1 METLFAKM
9 KPNNEIR
16 ITNLER
22 KVQDME
28 ELLMR
33 INSKLD
39 QLTGTTLMSNTDTSI
54 YTYDTFGSR
63 PSDNHQMSVINRGI
77 TIEGTSIFS

>member
-1 METLFAKM
+1 METLFAKT
-9 KPNNEIR
+9 KPNKEIR

-33 INSKLD
+33 MNSKLD
-39 QLTGTTLMSNTDTSI
+39 HLTGTTSMSNTDTSI
-54 YTYDTFGSR
+54 YTYDTLGGR

-77 TIEGTSIFS
+77 TIEGTSIFR